1 MTTGPLEK
9 DSGPPRKDGVPGG
22 PAAAFPPIDLTKP
35 PAAHGRPLG
44 TQAGPV
50 WIVVPARVIAV
61 VIVLP
66 LRLVYDLAA
75 LAGHGLKRTPGWIGR
90 MLRAAYLTLLH
101 PIVRL
106 IGMGAAALWSG
117 VAWLWTTL
125 VYGPLRWLAVVALWG
140 GLRFLGRGIGRAASW
155 FTAVFLAPIGRLL
168 AAIVSGL
175 ATGLRRLGTQIGTIL
190 NLILVRPLAA
200 LCRGIGWVLKQ
211 IGLGLWIALK
221 GIGTG
226 LWLVLKGVGIA
237 LRFLGDVLIVRPAI
251 VLWRYVL
258 RPPLAFLARLA
269 RATGAALLRALQLL
283 GTGVSAVWGIF
294 LGALFWAWRMLG
306 RLFSWIARILF
317 VIPALA
323 LYRYLLRPIGQAIAA
338 LWRFTAR
345 GLRWLWRTLVVAPA
359 RVVKDTVLVPAGQVI
374 RATWRVTVRDPA
386 RWVRRSVLSPIRQ
399 TVRDVRLQFRRA
411 FRGRPAR

>member
-9 DSGPPRKDGVPGG
+9 DSGP
-22 PAAAFPPIDLTKP
+22 P

-44 TQAGPV
+44 TQAGPA
-50 WIVVPARVIAV
+50 WIVLPARVIAV

-75 LAGHGLKRTPGWIGR
+75 LAGRGLKRTPGWIGR

-117 VAWLWTTL
+117 VAWLWTNL

-175 ATGLRRLGTQIGTIL
+175 AAGLRWLGTQIGKIL
-190 NLILVRPLAA
+190 NLVLVRPLAA

-211 IGLGLWIALK
+211 VGLGLWLVLR
-221 GIGTG
+221 GIGLG
-226 LWLVLKGVGIA
+226 LWLVLKGIGLGLWLVLKGIGIA
-237 LRFLGDVLIVRPAI
+237 LRFLGEVLIVRPALL
-251 VLWRYVL
+251 LWRYVL
-258 RPPLAFLARLA
+258 RPPLDFLARLA
-269 RATGAALLRALQLL
+269 RATGAALVRALHLL

-306 RLFSWIARILF
+306 RLFSWTARILF

-323 LYRYLLRPIGQAIAA
+323 LYRYLLRPLGQAIAA

-345 GLRWLWRTLVVAPA
+345 GLRWLWRTLVVTPA
-359 RVVKDTVLVPAGQVI
+359 RVVKETVLVPAGQVL
-374 RATWRVTVRDPA
+374 RAAWRVTVRDPA
-386 RWVRRSVLSPIRQ
+386 RWVSRSVLSPIRQ